1 MMTERIEKRL
11 CFGLFLIGAGCFCI
25 FWFASCSSAKQ
36 CTQKKKNRIVRN
48 WYKGQ
53 QDCPEEMARL
63 SLLTYPTKQ
72 TDSVT
77 GVRIKQ
83 GEQVRKTDSSVTYSV
98 KAGDSAKGVPDTIIK
113 ETKLIIDNSRTDTIF
128 VDKVRTVEDQRGLL
142 VRDAEIKRLEAEAAK
157 REAELAV
164 NKKVSWYKTLAI
176 SGLLLF
182 IIGYFGIK
190 YGLAKYRAAKKLL

>member
-1 MMTERIEKRL
+1 MMTERKEKRL

-36 CTQKKKNRIVRN
+36 CTQKKKNRIVKN

-63 SLLTYPTKQ
+63 SLLTYPLKE
-72 TDSVT
+72 TDSVA
-77 GVRIKQ
+77 GIRIKQ
-83 GEQVRKTDSSVTYSV
+83 GE
-98 KAGDSAKGVPDTIIK
+98 TIILQADTVTQYDTVTNTVYK
-113 ETKLIIDNSRTDTIF
+113 IVYRDRYRTDTVF
-128 VDKVRTVEDQRGLL
+128 VDKIRTVEDKRGLL
-142 VRDAEIKRLEAEAAK
+142 VRDAEIKKLEAEAAK

-164 NKKVSWYKTLAI
+164 ANKISRYKTIGI
-176 SGLLLF
+176 SGLLLL
-182 IIGYFGIK
+182 ILGYFGVR